1 VTTFRIRDAVSGDM
15 AALGDVFRRS
25 SLSNDGDRPKLL
37 AHPEVLVF
45 SDLAVTAGRVRVAV
59 GDEAIAGFATWALTP
74 GNPGAVE
81 LEDLFV
87 DPDQM
92 RRGVGRALVRD
103 IVAIASSRGATR
115 VEVTANQHAR
125 AFYAKAGFVAHDYV
139 QTTFGP
145 AVRMHL
151 DVT

>member
-1 VTTFRIRDAVSGDM
+1 VTTFRIRDAVPGDM
-15 AALGDVFRRS
+15 PVLRDVFRRS
-25 SLSNDGDRPKLL
+25 SLSNSEDRPKLL
-37 AHPEVLVF
+37 AHPEVLELPEV
-45 SDLAVTAGRVRVAV
+45 AVAEGRVRAAV
-59 GDEAIAGFATWALTP
+59 SADVIVGFATWLEMPNAI
-74 GNPGAVE
+74 E

-92 RRGVGRALVRD
+92 RLGAGRALVHD
-103 IVAIASSRGATR
+103 IAAITRERGAHR
-115 VEVTANQHAR
+115 IEVTANQHAR
-125 AFYAKAGFVAHDYV
+125 AFYTKVGFVADDYV

>member
-1 VTTFRIRDAVSGDM
+1 
-15 AALGDVFRRS
+15 
-25 SLSNDGDRPKLL
+25 LL
-37 AHPEVLVF
+37 AHPEVLELPEV
-45 SDLAVTAGRVRVAV
+45 AVAEGRVRAAV
-59 GDEAIAGFATWALTP
+59 SAGAIVGFATWLEMPSAI
-74 GNPGAVE
+74 E

-92 RRGVGRALVRD
+92 RLGAGRALVHD
-103 IVAIASSRGATR
+103 IAAITRERGAHR
-115 VEVTANQHAR
+115 IEVTANQHAR
-125 AFYAKAGFVAHDYV
+125 AFYTKVGFVADDYV